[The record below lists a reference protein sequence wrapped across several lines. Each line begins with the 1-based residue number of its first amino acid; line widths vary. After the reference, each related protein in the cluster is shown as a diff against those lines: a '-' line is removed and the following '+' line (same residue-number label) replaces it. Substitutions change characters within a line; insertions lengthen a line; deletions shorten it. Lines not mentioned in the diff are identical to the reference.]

1 MPLWYREA
9 VSLYWRFPSLV
20 WEQWSQAA
28 DISKVSAEWRTLIL
42 SVISPLP
49 WGGTVQRN
57 TAGGYRL
64 MQLKHL
70 LHFFFII
77 APFSAHVELSGTN
90 QRNTRI
96 KWKMVSRIFWMSF
109 SSELRLCSLFADYCE
124 LQQATKLNVCVCD
137 NDILADTDKLII
149 SMSWLINDNL

>member
-42 SVISPLP
+42 TVISPLP

-70 LHFFFII
+70 LHFFYYSPIFC
-77 APFSAHVELSGTN
+77 SCWTV
-90 QRNTRI
+90 RN
-96 KWKMVSRIFWMSF
+96 KPEKYKNKMKDGQSYI
-109 SSELRLCSLFADYCE
+109 
-124 LQQATKLNVCVCD
+124 LNVFLIWVEIVFTVRWLLWTATGYKTECVCV
-137 NDILADTDKLII
+137 
-149 SMSWLINDNL
+149 W